1 MFSVVFSWVVKW
13 LRRKKIEYNKLG
25 LFESVKFRHLEIQ
38 SWTAC
43 RIIKLV
49 AYYEIPLVFAIT
61 TKERE
66 NIAYFRFLESARR
79 HFTRTNKMNN
89 KIVHRLLNYIIIIS
103 NGDIN
108 IWRTNNFFHLD
119 EWKLR
124 ISRKMM
130 PIKLSIYKI
139 YFAFY
144 HTTNNQLNSPFLNV
158 NRLKIVHKH
167 IWRTLRGKL

>member
-25 LFESVKFRHLEIQ
+25 LFESAKFRHHEIQ

-89 KIVHRLLNYIIIIS
+89 KIVCKSNVMYTGYWIILLLFRTGILIFDERTTSFTSMSESYIFREKWCPSNCQSVKYIS
-103 NGDIN
+103 
-108 IWRTNNFFHLD
+108 
-119 EWKLR
+119 
-124 ISRKMM
+124 
-130 PIKLSIYKI
+130 LSITPLI
-139 YFAFY
+139 
-144 HTTNNQLNSPFLNV
+144 TS
-158 NRLKIVHKH
+158 
-167 IWRTLRGKL
+167 